1 MDNKGHGGG
10 GGRGS
15 REGGPQP
22 GRLSL
27 TALLGDVVK
36 RMLLVLGSLQLG
48 VILTLV
54 GIDAWRKRVR
64 PRSAQF
70 PHSEPASAA
79 IGASG
84 VTAYSYGEDLYAA
97 MLAAIRGARERI
109 MFETF
114 IWKGDEVGQEFK
126 DELVRAAD
134 RGVEVYVVYDAFANL
149 VVPSSFKRFPPSLHV
164 LEYPV
169 FPPGWRFYDIRRT
182 GRDHRKILVVDGE
195 IGFVGGYNIGSM
207 YATQWRDTHVRIE
220 GSSVWDLQ
228 NAFVDFWN
236 MRRTPELPLLDD
248 PGTTQWESRIRVH
261 RNVPRAWL
269 FPIRGMYLEAFDRA
283 QHHIYLTQAYFIP
296 DEDFLG
302 SLLAAARRGVD
313 VCILMPEVSNHV
325 VADWLSRGF
334 YSTLLRG
341 GVRLMLYQDAMVHAK
356 TATIDGQ
363 WTTIGTANIDRISLT
378 GNYEVN
384 VEFYD
389 PDLAKQMERIFET
402 DCSNAR
408 QLTLQE
414 WEHRHLA
421 AKFSEAVLAP
431 LRPLL

>member
-1 MDNKGHGGG
+1 MSDRGPRGGG
-10 GGRGS
+10 GPDRRRSGRRGTL
-15 REGGPQP
+15 R
-22 GRLSL
+22 L
-27 TALLGDVVK
+27 TALLTDTVK
-36 RMLLVLGSLQLG
+36 RMLLLLGGLQLG
-48 VILTLV
+48 VILSLIGV
-54 GIDAWRKRVR
+54 DAWRKRVKPR
-64 PRSAQF
+64 TAAFPRS
-70 PHSEPASAA
+70 EPSSAA
-79 IGASG
+79 IGASK

-114 IWKGDEVGQEFK
+114 IWKGDQVGQEFK
-126 DELVRAAD
+126 DELVRAAE

-149 VVPSSFKRFPPSLHV
+149 VVPSGFKRFPPSLHV

-169 FPPGWRFYDIRRT
+169 FAPGWRFFDLRRT

-195 IGFVGGYNIGSM
+195 IGFVGGYNIGTM
-207 YATQWRDTHVRIE
+207 YATQWRDTHVGIE

-236 MRRTPELPLLDD
+236 LRRGPDLPLLDD

-261 RNVPRAWL
+261 RNVPRSWL

-283 QHHIYLTQAYFIP
+283 QDHIYLTQAYFIP
-296 DEDFLG
+296 DEDFLA

-313 VCILMPEVSNHV
+313 VRVLVPEVSNHV

-341 GVRLMLYQDAMVHAK
+341 GVRLMLYENAMVHAK

-363 WTTIGTANIDRISLT
+363 WTTVGTANIDRISLT

-389 PDLAKQMERIFET
+389 SDLAAQMRRIFET

-408 QLTLQE
+408 ELTLRE
-414 WEHRHLA
+414 WERRHLA

>member
-1 MDNKGHGGG
+1 
-10 GGRGS
+10 
-15 REGGPQP
+15 
-22 GRLSL
+22 
-27 TALLGDVVK
+27 
-36 RMLLVLGSLQLG
+36 
-48 VILTLV
+48 
-54 GIDAWRKRVR
+54 
-64 PRSAQF
+64 
-70 PHSEPASAA
+70 
-79 IGASG
+79 
-84 VTAYSYGEDLYAA
+84 
-97 MLAAIRGARERI
+97 

-114 IWKGDEVGQEFK
+114 IWKADQVGQEFK
-126 DELVRAAD
+126 DELVRAAE

-149 VVPSSFKRFPPSLHV
+149 VVSSGFKRFPPALHV
-164 LEYPV
+164 LDYPV
-169 FPPGWRFYDIRRT
+169 FPPGWRFYDLRRT
-182 GRDHRKILVVDGE
+182 GRDHRKLLVVDGE
-195 IGFVGGYNIGSM
+195 TGFVGGYNIGSM
-207 YATQWRDTHVRIE
+207 YATQWRDTHVRVE

-236 MRRTPELPLLDD
+236 LRRTPDLPALDD
-248 PGTTQWESRIRVH
+248 PGTNQWESRIRVH
-261 RNVPRAWL
+261 RNVPRSWL

-313 VCILMPEVSNHV
+313 VRVLVPEVSNHV

-341 GVRLMLYQDAMVHAK
+341 GVRLMLYQNAMVHAK

-363 WTTIGTANIDRISLT
+363 WTTVGTANIDRISLT

-389 PDLAKQMERIFET
+389 SDLAAQMQRIFET

-408 QLTLQE
+408 ELTHSE
-414 WEHRHLA
+414 WERRHLA